1 MNSRTEFTL
10 KSSSPTESRHGGT
23 KVKKRAKLSSPTESL
38 HGRTKVKKRAKLSSP
53 TESRHGR
60 TKVKKRAKL
69 SSPIKIFLIALI
81 LSLPFFWGINI
92 LEKGLED
99 FFYTREL
106 EKNPLILTAQISS
119 FTFPDIQEPIRNQEI
134 PDLKISA
141 KSAISV
147 FVDSREGKESIL
159 FQKNE
164 SEKLPIASLT
174 KLMTAWVASN
184 IYQLSDKIEI
194 SKEAVEQEGEMG
206 RLKVGE
212 ILSVKELLHIMLIES
227 SNDAAYALAT
237 PNIGTKKM
245 EEESFV
251 DLMNLEAYYNIG
263 LKPENTHFINPTG
276 LDPKDPFQDTNYST
290 VKDLV
295 ELVKYLI
302 KYQSEILEIL
312 SRNELLGE
320 IEGIVG
326 GKTGYTKRAGG
337 CLVLILEGPRK
348 NSYFI
353 NVILGSEDR
362 FEEMKQLINWTKES
376 FGF

>member
-1 MNSRTEFTL
+1 MSKN
-10 KSSSPTESRHGGT
+10 
-23 KVKKRAKLSSPTESL
+23 
-38 HGRTKVKKRAKLSSP
+38 
-53 TESRHGR
+53 
-60 TKVKKRAKL
+60 
-69 SSPIKIFLIALI
+69 IKIFLPCLI
-81 LSLPFFWGINI
+81 LSVFFWWGINI

-119 FTFPDIQEPIRNQEI
+119 FIFPDIQKPIINQEI

-147 FVDSREGKESIL
+147 FVDSQGKDLIL

-174 KLMTAWVASN
+174 KLMTALVVLD
-184 IYQLSDKIEI
+184 IHQLSDEVKI
-194 SKEAVEQEGEMG
+194 SKEAVEQEGEEIE
-206 RLKVGE
+206 LKVGE
-212 ILSVKELLHIMLIES
+212 ILSVRELLEIMLIAS

-237 PNIGTKKM
+237 PNVERERMG
-245 EEESFV
+245 EESFV

-302 KYQSEILEIL
+302 KYQPEILGIL
-312 SRNELLGE
+312 SQKESGTFNNTSSFLLENTNKLLGE

-353 NVILGSEDR
+353 NVILSSEDR

-376 FGF
+376 FSWR

>member
-10 KSSSPTESRHGGT
+10 KSSSPTESRHGG
-23 KVKKRAKLSSPTESL
+23 
-38 HGRTKVKKRAKLSSP
+38 TKVKKRAKLSSP